1 MSTASRGSH
10 HIPAGADATALGDL
24 AIVIQDLSRALAG
37 LDLGH
42 VPGLVTLTPVE
53 SMVMNQIDA
62 HPGITPGEIA
72 TGVNLKSSNAAAALR
87 SLESHGFFTRT
98 HDASDRR
105 VVHLHPTAAAQEN
118 LAKVRSAW
126 AQALAPVLSPDTNPE
141 LLLRQLTSIMEG
153 LRPHG

>member
-1 MSTASRGSH
+1 
-10 HIPAGADATALGDL
+10 
-24 AIVIQDLSRALAG
+24 
-37 LDLGH
+37 
-42 VPGLVTLTPVE
+42 
-53 SMVMNQIDA
+53 
-62 HPGITPGEIA
+62 
-72 TGVNLKSSNAAAALR
+72 
-87 SLESHGFFTRT
+87 
-98 HDASDRR
+98 